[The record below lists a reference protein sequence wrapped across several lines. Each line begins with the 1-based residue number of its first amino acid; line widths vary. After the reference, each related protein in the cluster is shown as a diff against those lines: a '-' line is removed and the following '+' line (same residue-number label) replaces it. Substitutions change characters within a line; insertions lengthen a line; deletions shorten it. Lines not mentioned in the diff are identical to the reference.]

1 MYIHTPITGMGS
13 RAKVV
18 AEFDAAQ
25 FASLTRIVGILFKT
39 FKLKHAGINHSAINM
54 AIPYTHASVHVDLR
68 ARIGDSVNLN
78 IHGDSETVRKLKSVR
93 SKQEVVIYEGH
104 APNSYGV
111 FTGNV
116 MFDVQCSPYANQY
129 VAPPAIGSMMGAP
142 VKVENPT
149 TLKAYTRRA
158 ANVSIDIYRQQLE
171 SVSVYGQGSSFYFN
185 PGMVRLLQSV
195 TPSLSRIS
203 MAWFKLIEDGQTLSI
218 GNAGDNLYL
227 ISFVKVD
234 LDTFLTIYELL
245 I

>member
-1 MYIHTPITGMGS
+1 MHINNPITGMVS
-13 RAKVV
+13 QAKVI

-25 FASLTRIVGILFKT
+25 FASLTRILEILFKT
-39 FKLKHAGINHSAINM
+39 FKL
-54 AIPYTHASVHVDLR
+54 THASINNSAISMTVPYSHATLHVDLR

-78 IHGDSETVRKLKSVR
+78 LHLDSETVRKLKGVR
-93 SKQEVVIYEGH
+93 SKQKVAIYEGH
-104 APNSYGV
+104 TPNSYGA

-129 VAPPAIGSMMGAP
+129 VSPPAIDSIMGAP

-149 TLKAYTRRA
+149 TLKAYIRKA
-158 ANVSIDIYRQQLE
+158 ANVSADIYRGQLE
-171 SVSVYGQGSSFYFN
+171 AVSVYGQGSSFFFN
-185 PGMVRLLQSV
+185 PGMVRLLNGV
-195 TPSLSRIS
+195 TPCLSRIS

-227 ISFVKVD
+227 ISSVKVD
-234 LDTFLTIYELL
+234 LDTFLTIYEML